1 MATRPTFVELP
12 TEILEAIF
20 LHLDPRSLLAVSQ
33 TCKLI
38 KKLTTDAPIV
48 WRHFCRTEFQTW
60 DPHHGIATKFSGPLS
75 DVDWRALFIQRVNM
89 QKDALRLLDL
99 ILGSQ
104 QGRIKY
110 INQVADFGYDV
121 KETLLVE
128 CACPD
133 DAEDVLAR
141 RYYAT
146 AILERI
152 QREMAINV
160 WKAVSCGEDVPL
172 ERALGAYDIFARTG
186 SNVDLDIFSSDLDVM
201 ARKVLD
207 AYPEFLSWDTRTK
220 ASQLASFFRDEGFR
234 GVPDDSYRALRNSF
248 IGMVL
253 QSPEHESLP
262 LISVAIYC
270 ALARRLGLDVR
281 PCGFIYHVYCLVYAP
296 KDYSLDGKY
305 KPTNSGELESMYL
318 DPFRSSTEVG
328 RGDLQRTLRE
338 MNVPSFKHDD
348 FLTHTHTQEMAF
360 RTARNIIN
368 SVQTIREAEVG
379 LFGMQNNRRA
389 TVPDMDSAFYASI
402 WAMMIL
408 GNLDDSEDLS
418 SAGLASVSTRRR
430 QYLPYLLEHF
440 QTHYPW
446 DVTLL
451 EEHVIPL
458 FWNHPEGPR
467 LVDFVR
473 SMHNVDG
480 IRKEPRNRD
489 SKTEKVTFKV
499 GQLFKHKRYHYEG
512 IVTGWDLACDAGEEW
527 IQHMGVDRLS
537 GGRNQA
543 FYHVLYVAEENIA
556 PTSPNAEPSDAIL
569 RLAGRH
575 FRRWDA
581 ESHVFVSNIRDEYP
595 ED

>member
-1 MATRPTFVELP
+1 MATRPTFTELP

-20 LHLDPRSLLAVSQ
+20 LHLDPHSLLAVSQ
-33 TCKLI
+33 TCKLV
-38 KKLTTDAPIV
+38 KKLTADAPIV
-48 WRHFCRTEFQTW
+48 WRYFCRTEFQTW
-60 DPHHGIATKFSGPLS
+60 DSRHAIATKFAGPLS
-75 DVDWRALFIQRVNM
+75 NVDWRALYIQRVLR
-89 QKDALRLLDL
+89 QKETLRLLNL

-104 QGRIKY
+104 QGRIGY

-121 KETLLVE
+121 KETLLQE

-141 RYYAT
+141 RYYAN

-160 WKAVSCGEDVPL
+160 WKDVSSGNDVPL
-172 ERALGAYDIFARTG
+172 ERALGAYDMFARTG
-186 SNVDLDIFSSDLDVM
+186 SSVDLDIISSDIDSM
-201 ARKVLD
+201 ASKVLEE
-207 AYPEFLSWDTRTK
+207 YPDFLSWDTRTK
-220 ASQLASFFRDEGFR
+220 ASQLATFFRDQGFR
-234 GVPDDSYRALRNSF
+234 GVPDTSYRALRNSF
-248 IGMVL
+248 ISMVL
-253 QSPEHESLP
+253 QSAEHQSLP

-270 ALARRLGLDVR
+270 ALARRVGLDAR

-296 KDYSLDGKY
+296 KDYTLDGKY
-305 KPTNSGELESMYL
+305 KPTSSTELDSMYL
-318 DPFRSSTEVG
+318 DPFRSTAEVG
-328 RGDLQRTLRE
+328 RGDLKRTLRE
-338 MNVPSFKHDD
+338 MGVPSYKHEEY
-348 FLTHTHTQEMAF
+348 LAHTNTQEMAF

-368 SVQTIREAEVG
+368 SVQTIRQTDAG
-379 LFGMQNNRRA
+379 LFGMQNNRTV

-408 GNLDDSEDLS
+408 GGRDDGDDLS
-418 SAGLASVSTRRR
+418 SGGLTSVSTRRR

-467 LVDFVR
+467 LVEFVR
-473 SMHNVDG
+473 SMHNIDSV
-480 IRKEPRNRD
+480 RKEPCHRG
-489 SKTEKVTFKV
+489 SGTEKVVFKV

-512 IVTGWDLACDAGEEW
+512 IVTGWDISCDAGEEW
-527 IQHMGVDRLS
+527 IQHMGVDRLT

-543 FYHVLYVAEENIA
+543 FYHVL
-556 PTSPNAEPSDAIL
+556 
-569 RLAGRH
+569 
-575 FRRWDA
+575 
-581 ESHVFVSNIRDEYP
+581 
-595 ED
+595 